1 MYGPHQAPQT
11 PPPTPATGTSGGQ
24 IALRVLF
31 VALPLLSCGF
41 LAGAPLLRLAV
52 LTRRARDWWLF
63 GAAVVA
69 SLALFVYLGIT
80 GNEKEEV
87 SDLEGFLGVGAILAL
102 GAGSV
107 TYYLVGE
114 IRHFDRVRALH
125 AHVPP
130 SHAYGPGGIGVTV
143 PSAGAATPNPY
154 LSPPPHQSAP
164 PPVPQSVPQP
174 GAAAP
179 RLDQVRAE
187 LDELSDLLRKDG
199 REGGDG
205 R

>member
-1 MYGPHQAPQT
+1 MYGPSQAPQ
-11 PPPTPATGTSGGQ
+11 PPPQPTSASGGL

-63 GAAVVA
+63 GLAVVA
-69 SLALFVYLGIT
+69 SLALFVYMGVT
-80 GNEKEEV
+80 GSDQEEV

-114 IRHFDRVRALH
+114 IRHFDRVRALS
-125 AHVPP
+125 VPP
-130 SHAYGPGGIGVTV
+130 QPYRPTGYAYGAGGTAVTV
-143 PSAGAATPNPY
+143 PSAGAAAPNPY
-154 LSPPPHQSAP
+154 LGAP
-164 PPVPQSVPQP
+164 PQPPQP
-174 GAAAP
+174 TPQPSSAAP
-179 RLDQVRAE
+179 RIDQVRAE

-199 REGGDG
+199 REGDG
-205 R
+205 GR